1 MKTCLTAMIV
11 AAILAVVL
19 AFAGGLP
26 DQLHRTLIAE
36 RAMGEEVNLDLD
48 EHSAIQV
55 AEVVL
60 VRVFGERVLEE
71 RPWVVV
77 KKEKVFKISGT
88 LMKHAR
94 GGVAEIEI
102 NQRNAAVVSLQHGK

>member
-1 MKTCLTAMIV
+1 MKTCLTAVII
-11 AAILAVVL
+11 AGFLAVVL
-19 AFAGGLP
+19 AITGGLQARLRRTP
-26 DQLHRTLIAE
+26 VAEKAMDQE
-36 RAMGEEVNLDLD
+36 VDVNLD
-48 EHSAIQV
+48 EQSAIRV

-60 VRVFGERVLEE
+60 VRVFGKRVLEE

-77 KKEKVFKISGT
+77 KKEKVFRISGT

-102 NQRNAAVVSLQHGK
+102 NQRNAEVVSLEHGK